1 MDGSLDSPGDSSN
14 GGGASNGSTAQVT
27 AQVVVSSETAAVNA
41 GSSEQNGSAGSNQT
55 AGTTTIVGSPH
66 YITVTGTSLLS
77 YYDVGNHIF
86 HEIVSECKCMHM
98 CVHAGK
104 IVAFMLL
111 IFTIT
116 LMNMNMGYLHCI

>member
-27 AQVVVSSETAAVNA
+27 AQVVVSSETAVNA
-41 GSSEQNGSAGSNQT
+41 GSPEQNGSAGSNQT

-77 YYDVGNHIF
+77 YYDVGSLIF
-86 HEIVSECKCMHM
+86 HEIVTECLCMHM
-98 CVHAGK
+98 WVHAGK
-104 IVAFMLL
+104 IVAFIL
-111 IFTIT
+111 IT
-116 LMNMNMGYLHCI
+116 LL

>member
-77 YYDVGNHIF
+77 YYDVGSHIF
-86 HEIVSECKCMHM
+86 HEIVSECMCMHM

-111 IFTIT
+111 I
-116 LMNMNMGYLHCI
+116 LL